1 MTGNTF
7 EVRVNGPVGTII
19 LNRPDQRNA
28 LTQIMLADLTQA
40 LDDFYL
46 EKRVRA
52 IVITGKGNSFCAG
65 MDAREISD
73 RFRLPNA
80 MELWAESTSAY
91 RELIMRMLEVTKPI
105 IASVNGPAVAG
116 GAGLVL
122 ASDIVIASH
131 DASFGLPDPR
141 RGLVAGIVTPLA
153 AFRLGAGAAARL
165 ALTGSLFSADEARQ
179 MGVYHELV
187 DHDQLWVRAT
197 EIGTACAAGAPEAIQ
212 LTKRLIS
219 ETVGEQLGA
228 QLSAGA
234 VASATALTTGAA
246 REGIAAF
253 LEKRPPEWK

>member
-1 MTGNTF
+1 MTSNAF
-7 EVRVNGPVGTII
+7 EMKIHGPVGTII
-19 LNRPDQRNA
+19 LNRPDQQNA
-28 LTQIMLADLTQA
+28 LTQAMLEGLTQA

-52 IVITGKGNSFCAG
+52 IVLTGKGNSFCAG
-65 MDAREISD
+65 MDAREISN
-73 RFRLPNA
+73 RFQLPNA
-80 MELWAESTSAY
+80 AELWAESASAY
-91 RELIMRMLEVTKPI
+91 RELILRMLEVTKPI

-122 ASDIVIASH
+122 ASDIVIA
-131 DASFGLPDPR
+131 DPNASFGLPDPQ

-153 AFRLGAGAAARL
+153 AFRLGAGTAARL
-165 ALTGSLFSADEARQ
+165 ALTGSLFPANEARQ

-187 DHDQLWVRAT
+187 DHDQLWARAT

-219 ETVGEQLGA
+219 ETVGEQLAA

-234 VASATALTTGAA
+234 AASATALTTDSA